1 MPKTK
6 KLDIF
11 NLFYSGAAVVILIG
25 VIAKLLEWPA
35 QDLLITG
42 GLAIEALV
50 FGASAIR
57 FVEVKKDSQA
67 ATEETLSKVADRLG
81 NVATGAAPIETI
93 FENETQLVDYTERT
107 WKELEQMDL
116 LSLSKDMFYHPNW
129 VNLESDEYAQLTQVF
144 KKLFDKK
151 LPVKEALQFLLKFPT
166 AFPISD
172 LKVLQLEGAHSI
184 TLDEIE
190 VLRKALKLSDV
201 AYFLEDWVF
210 EQTSS
215 EIIIRPKIASE
226 TQIFGGESLSLI
238 SHVKNYHE
246 NSFIISPNLDFL
258 QDSII
263 LKGDK
268 LVECLIENTDVT
280 AEQEVFSMSSILIE
294 KSDDLKIMF
303 WNKFDKVTYD
313 SNNDSG
319 FLFLK
324 ALVQSTAHFKNAS
337 YGSNLLLE
345 KVEIITGSFAKI
357 SRIDVI
363 NYPHELVHF
372 GADNE
377 YNVKL
382 QELFSNGE
390 LDNRKYFEDVID
402 RLIEEEIL
410 AKEDLYRLFE
420 LNIED
425 SLQDLLRSLNYHLAK
440 TNIPATGSQLYF
452 LLLCKVFINS

>member
-1 MPKTK
+1 MQKTK

-67 ATEETLSKVADRLG
+67 ATEATLSKVAERLG
-81 NVATGAAPIETI
+81 NVAAGTASVEGFT
-93 FENETQLVDYTERT
+93 ENETQIVDYTVKT

-116 LSLSKDMFYHPNW
+116 LSLTKDIFYHPNW
-129 VNLESDEYAQLTQVF
+129 INLESEEYAHLTQVF
-144 KKLFDKK
+144 KRLFDKK
-151 LPVKEALQFLLKFPT
+151 LPVKEALEFLIKFPT
-166 AFPISD
+166 AFPIAD
-172 LKVLQLEGAHSI
+172 MKVLQLEAAHTI
-184 TLDEIE
+184 TLDEME
-190 VLRKALKLSDV
+190 VLSKALKLSDV
-201 AYFLEDWVF
+201 AYMAEDWIF
-210 EQTSS
+210 EQTPS
-215 EIIIRPKIASE
+215 EIIIRPKIPTE
-226 TQIFGGESLSLI
+226 TQIFGGESLLLI
-238 SHVKNYHE
+238 SHVKNYFE
-246 NSFIISPNLDFL
+246 NSLIISPNQDFL
-258 QDSII
+258 QDSIL

-268 LVECLIENTDVT
+268 LVEYLIEKTDVT
-280 AEQEVFSMSSILIE
+280 AEQEVFSMSNILIE
-294 KSDDLKIMF
+294 KSDDLNIMF

-313 SNNDSG
+313 SNNNSG
-319 FLFLK
+319 FLLLK

-345 KVEIITGSFAKI
+345 KIVIVTDSFAKI

-363 NYPHELVHF
+363 NYPHEQVNF

-390 LDNRKYFEDVID
+390 LDNRRYFEDVID

-410 AKEDLYRLFE
+410 AKEDLHRLFE